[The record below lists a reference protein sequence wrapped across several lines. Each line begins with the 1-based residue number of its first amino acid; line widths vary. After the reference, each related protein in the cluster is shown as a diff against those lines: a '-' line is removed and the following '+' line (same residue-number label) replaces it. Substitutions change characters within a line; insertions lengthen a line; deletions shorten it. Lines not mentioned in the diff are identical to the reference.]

1 MRTELIVW
9 ACVSLLLM
17 AAEMI
22 APGAFML
29 WLGFAAA
36 GVFLLLLVVP
46 LTAIWQAVAFALL
59 SIVSVTVYWRLF
71 RKSGPRS
78 DQPLLN
84 RRAEQLIGQVYPL
97 DTAIVD
103 GRGRLKI
110 GDAFWAVEGPDTPAR
125 TPVRIVSVHD
135 MSLQVVV
142 AAT

>member
-17 AAEMI
+17 AAEML

-36 GVFLLLLVVP
+36 GVFALLLVAA
-46 LTAIWQAVAFALL
+46 LTPIWQAVTFVLL
-59 SIVSVTVYWRLF
+59 SLVSVTVYWRLF
-71 RKSGPRS
+71 RKSGPMS

-84 RRAEQLIGQVYPL
+84 RRAEQLVGQVYQL
-97 DTAIVD
+97 DTAILD

-110 GDAFWAVEGPDTPAR
+110 GDAFWAVEGPDMPAR
-125 TPVRIVSVHD
+125 TPVRIVAVD
-135 MSLQVVV
+135 GMSLRVE
-142 AAT
+142 AAS